1 MQFINEYKQKTP
13 HIYVWGVFMIVI
25 QKKRILTLVSIV
37 LITLFIANIKVNEQE
52 DTIATVAIPV
62 TNKVIVVDART
73 W

>member
-1 MQFINEYKQKTP
+1 
-13 HIYVWGVFMIVI
+13 MIVI

-37 LITLFIANIKVNEQE
+37 LITLFIANIKVNKE
-52 DTIATVAIPV
+52 DIIATVAIPV

>member
-1 MQFINEYKQKTP
+1 
-13 HIYVWGVFMIVI
+13 MIVI